1 MRVLS
6 IELRIELLIFAVVF
20 FVIIIKSVNNR
31 KMLLKYCFHWFL
43 AAVIMVIIAV
53 FPEIV
58 YVLIDYLG
66 IETPSNLIFLVAL
79 IWLISMNLSLTII
92 VSKQSEKIKE
102 IIQWVS
108 LNNK

>member
-1 MRVLS
+1 MS
-6 IELRIELLIFAVVF
+6 IELRIELIILAFVF
-20 FVIIIKSVNNR
+20 FAIIVKCVNNR
-31 KMLLKYCFHWFL
+31 KLQLKYCFHWIF
-43 AAVIMVIIAV
+43 AAIVMVVIAL

-58 YVLIDYLG
+58 YKMTDFLG

-79 IWLISMNLSLTII
+79 VWLISMNLSLTII

-108 LNNK
+108 INNK